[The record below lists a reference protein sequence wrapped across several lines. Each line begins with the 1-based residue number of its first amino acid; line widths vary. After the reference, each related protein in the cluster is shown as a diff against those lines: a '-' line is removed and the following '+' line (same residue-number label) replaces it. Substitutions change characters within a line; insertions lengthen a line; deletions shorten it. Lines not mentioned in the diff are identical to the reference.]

1 MDSPEDIQKEL
12 TENLSGSIN
21 WMASFESM
29 LQLGITQFIECG
41 AGNSLKK
48 ISRFQSGDFKVYP
61 MNKVGKLLN

>member
-1 MDSPEDIQKEL
+1 MESPEDIQKEL
-12 TENLSGSIN
+12 TENLSGRIN

-29 LQLGITQFIECG
+29 LQLGVTQFIECG

-61 MNKVGKLLN
+61 MNKVEKLLK